1 MTLKEL
7 AAFKHLNRECALEKK
22 RLASL
27 RGALEKKE
35 ASSLFGVTPV
45 VNEAEK
51 KALRGEIVLLE
62 SVTARHLDEILKK
75 YEEILGFI
83 QTIDDPLGRLIL
95 SLRYINGLSWTQVAA
110 HIGGDNTEDGVRKYH
125 DRHLAE
131 YGIEVQKNS

>member
-27 RGALEKKE
+27 RGALEKEE

-45 VNEAEK
+45 VNGAEK
-51 KALRGEIVLLE
+51 KALRDAIVRLE
-62 SVTARHLDEILKK
+62 SATAHHLDEILKK
-75 YEEILGFI
+75 YEEILAFVG
-83 QTIDDPLGRLIL
+83 TVADPLGRMIL

-110 HIGGDNTEDGVRKYH
+110 HIGGDNTEDSVRKYH

-131 YGIEVQKNS
+131 YGIEP